1 MSEELQTVVAE
12 SAEVAAPEPVEK
24 KKFFK
29 HKIFLQKLYVQ
40 V

>member
-12 SAEVAAPEPVEK
+12 STEAQAPVEK

-29 HKIFLQKLYVQ
+29 HKNT
-40 V
+40 